1 MKTTPDATSNKPN
14 FLFGT
19 ATKTKERADTHA
31 PPRTNESGLFFGA
44 SKETNTKSEV
54 FSAATVRKDTAT
66 VLTCFANATSAKKIN
81 YNDVPVPPVTNFSF
95 GTGTTTSQPP
105 TSTSTTITPSLTFGQ
120 KSNYDSATTGTAA
133 VTPSFAFGQKINNN
147 PYNTN
152 TAAPAPFGS
161 SSQPI
166 QSSAGPAASV
176 STTAFPFGQTSKQ
189 LTTDFTLPSFGASTP
204 LSTTTSFY
212 FGQKP

>member
-14 FLFGT
+14 FSFGT
-19 ATKTKERADTHA
+19 ATKTKERADTPA
-31 PPRTNESGLFFGA
+31 PPRTNGSGLFFGA

-105 TSTSTTITPSLTFGQ
+105 TSTSTNNAPSLT
-120 KSNYDSATTGTAA
+120 KSNSDSGTTGTSA
-133 VTPSFAFGQKINNN
+133 VTPYIAFGQ
-147 PYNTN
+147 
-152 TAAPAPFGS
+152 
-161 SSQPI
+161 
-166 QSSAGPAASV
+166 
-176 STTAFPFGQTSKQ
+176 
-189 LTTDFTLPSFGASTP
+189 
-204 LSTTTSFY
+204 
-212 FGQKP
+212 